1 MNMDIDLN
9 QLLETYITDKRNH
22 PSGSPWTMLNMISS
36 KNGLATYN
44 GKSGP
49 LGGPADKALFR
60 TLRGL
65 ADVILV
71 AAGTV
76 RSEEY
81 SVPIISEKTA
91 QIRGRLHKAEL
102 PTIVV
107 ISNSLDLDPF
117 SPLFTSVNYRPAI
130 LTSTSSPKHKEEELR
145 AVADVF
151 STTGDHVNL
160 AEAIPYLGKS
170 YGPLILVEGG
180 PNLNSQLVEL
190 DLFDELCITTSPIV
204 SSDEGSPSIT
214 TSAHYDQNEMTLD
227 RILEVDSFSF
237 KRYLRNLSR

>member
-1 MNMDIDLN
+1 MHMDIDLN
-9 QLLETYITDKRNH
+9 QLLETYIADRRSH

-49 LGGPADKALFR
+49 LCGPADKALFW

-71 AAGTV
+71 AAETV
-76 RSEEY
+76 RSEAY

-91 QIRGRLHKAEL
+91 QIRQRLHKAEL

-107 ISNSLDLDPF
+107 ISNSLNLDLL
-117 SPLFTSVNYRPAI
+117 SPLFTSINYRPTI
-130 LTSTSSPKHKEEELR
+130 LTSTSCPKQKEKELR
-145 AVADVF
+145 EAADIH
-151 STTGDHVNL
+151 STAGDHVNL
-160 AEAIPYLGKS
+160 VEAIPYLGKK

-180 PNLNSQLVEL
+180 PNLNRQLVEL
-190 DLFDELCITTSPIV
+190 DLFDELCITTSPII

-214 TSAHYDQNEMTLD
+214 TSGHYKQNEMTLD
-227 RILEVDSFSF
+227 RVLKVDRFSF

>member
-1 MNMDIDLN
+1 MDIDLN
-9 QLLETYITDKRNH
+9 QLLETYIADRRSH

-71 AAGTV
+71 AAGTA
-76 RSEEY
+76 RSEKY
-81 SVPIISEKTA
+81 SVPIISERTTE
-91 QIRGRLHKAEL
+91 IRRTLHKAEL

-107 ISNSLDLDPF
+107 VSNSLDLDPL
-117 SPLFTSVNYRPAI
+117 SPLFTNINYRPAI
-130 LTSTSSPKHKEEELR
+130 LTSTSCPKQKEIRLR
-145 AVADVF
+145 DTADVF
-151 STTGDHVNL
+151 RTAGDHVNL
-160 AEAIPYLGKS
+160 LEAIPYLGKT

-180 PNLNSQLVEL
+180 PNLNKQLVEL
-190 DLFDELCITTSPIV
+190 DLFDELCITTSPLV
-204 SSDEGSPSIT
+204 SSDVGSPLIT
-214 TSAHYDQNEMTLD
+214 TSTHYKQNEMILD
-227 RILEVDSFSF
+227 RVLGVDSFSF